1 MGEDYWTLDGL
12 RISSPARVW
21 CELAV
26 LLSMRELVAAGDFL
40 IHWRSPLVSREQ
52 LTAAARRYPDR
63 RGRVSRR
70 AALEH
75 LDARSESPKE
85 SELRTI
91 LAVGGIR
98 GLVSNLPVRVGGANY
113 RLDLALPESKID
125 IEYQGDYHRDPAQWR
140 RDMSRRSRL
149 EADGWAVIELNA
161 DDLNNPAELLARIHR
176 IMRVRTHPSR

>member
-1 MGEDYWTLDGL
+1 
-12 RISSPARVW
+12 VW

-26 LLSMRELVAAGDFL
+26 LLSVHELVAAGDFL

-52 LTAAARRYPDR
+52 LVDAARRYPDR
-63 RGRVSRR
+63 RGRVTRR

-91 LAVGGIR
+91 LAIGGIR
-98 GLVSNLPVRVGGANY
+98 GLVSNLPVRVGDKNY

-125 IEYQGDYHRDPAQWR
+125 IEYQSDYHRDPAQWR
-140 RDMSRRSRL
+140 RDMTRRSRL
-149 EADGWAVIELNA
+149 EADGWTVIEINV
-161 DDLNNPAELLARIHR
+161 DDLNDPAELVARIHR
-176 IMRVRTHPSR
+176 IMRSRPHPSP